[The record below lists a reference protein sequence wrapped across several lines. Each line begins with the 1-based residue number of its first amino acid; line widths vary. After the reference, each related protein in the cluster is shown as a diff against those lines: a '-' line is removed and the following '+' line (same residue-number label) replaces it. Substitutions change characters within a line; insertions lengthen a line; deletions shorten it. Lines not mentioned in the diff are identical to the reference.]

1 MIIIVIISFALDFSV
16 GEVTLRTYLELLFYY
31 LAICS
36 HINWYFWFLLTFIIG
51 NVNSSVGFF
60 FAWVNCFCMSW
71 QTCIREQNRPG
82 ICQQAHRWTKSIA
95 MRFEHFCAV
104 SNKCLSGLL
113 VSGPEVSSTL
123 QKEKELPSNLWTSL
137 GCWSGLQCVGRLC
150 SRCGL
155 PGEARGWRAAAL
167 ELQWGWMAGTVLLSV
182 PLVSQEF
189 WCFLCR

>member
-104 SNKCLSGLL
+104 SNKCLSGAAGELAWGEQHL
-113 VSGPEVSSTL
+113 REGKRVTL
-123 QKEKELPSNLWTSL
+123 QSVNFPRMLVRTSVCRKIVQQVWSPWESQGLEGCSPGAPVGMDGRYSTAFCPSRISGILMLP
-137 GCWSGLQCVGRLC
+137 V
-150 SRCGL
+150 
-155 PGEARGWRAAAL
+155 
-167 ELQWGWMAGTVLLSV
+167 
-182 PLVSQEF
+182 
-189 WCFLCR
+189 